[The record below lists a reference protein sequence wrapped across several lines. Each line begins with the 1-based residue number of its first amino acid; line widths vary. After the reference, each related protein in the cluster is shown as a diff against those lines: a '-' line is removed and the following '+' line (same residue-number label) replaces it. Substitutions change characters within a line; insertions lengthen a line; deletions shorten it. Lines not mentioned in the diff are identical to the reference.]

1 MSYILIFVLAI
12 IALIGIRYLLNRNRI
27 LGLLTLSISTLGIY
41 LVIFP
46 EFSTKLAN
54 LLGVGRGADL
64 LLYSLFLISILG
76 LFLSFIK
83 INQNSQLITMLVRAN
98 AIANARKQSNDHK

>member
-1 MSYILIFVLAI
+1 MSYVLIFVLSI
-12 IALIGIRYLLNRNRI
+12 VVLIGFRYFLNRSWI
-27 LGLLTLSISTLGIY
+27 LGLLTLGISGLGIY

-46 EFSTKLAN
+46 NFSTKLAN

-76 LFLSFIK
+76 LLISLLK
-83 INQNSQLITMLVRAN
+83 INQNSRLITMLARS
-98 AIANARKQSNDHK
+98 IALASVQKQLNK

>member
-27 LGLLTLSISTLGIY
+27 LGLLTFSISTLGIY

-54 LLGVGRGADL
+54 ILGVGRGADL
-64 LLYSLFLISILG
+64 LLYSLFLVLTLS
-76 LFLSFIK
+76 LFIIFLK
-83 INQNSQLITMLVRAN
+83 INQNTRLITILARAI
-98 AIANARKQSNDHK
+98 AIANVTKK